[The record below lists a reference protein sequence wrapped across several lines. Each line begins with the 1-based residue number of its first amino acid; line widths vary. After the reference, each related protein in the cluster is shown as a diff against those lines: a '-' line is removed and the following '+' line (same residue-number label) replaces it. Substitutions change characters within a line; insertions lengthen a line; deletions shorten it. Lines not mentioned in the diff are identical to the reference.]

1 MYQVWATYMS
11 RYKNKMDGPTAIQ
24 MMKFDPITFSPK
36 AIDCFAAI
44 GLVMFAEEYL
54 NTLQEAFNG

>member
-1 MYQVWATYMS
+1 
-11 RYKNKMDGPTAIQ
+11 MDGPTAIQ